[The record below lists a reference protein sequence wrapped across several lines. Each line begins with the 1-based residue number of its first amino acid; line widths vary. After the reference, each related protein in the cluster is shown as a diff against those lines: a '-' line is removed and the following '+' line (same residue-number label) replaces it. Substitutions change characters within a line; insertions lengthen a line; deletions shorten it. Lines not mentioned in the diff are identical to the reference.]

1 MKFVVGKK
9 EDMTQVFDENGR
21 VLPVTQIRVLPAVV
35 ARVKTVEKDGYS
47 AVVVGVEPL
56 TKKTKKGERKT
67 FRKLQ
72 EFRVDSSEGVEIGA
86 PVSAGLF
93 VAGDPVKVTGK
104 TIGKGFQGVVKRHGF
119 HGSPKSHGHKDQ
131 LRMPGSIGASSFPSH
146 VFKGKRMGGHMGART
161 KTVRGLRVVEV
172 DVEHNRL
179 SIAGAVPGKRNTLV
193 TIQAQ

>member
-1 MKFVVGKK
+1 
-9 EDMTQVFDENGR
+9 MTQVFDENGR
-21 VLPVTQIRVLPAVV
+21 VVPVTQIRVLPAVI

-67 FRKLQ
+67 FRKLK
-72 EFRVDSSEGVEIGA
+72 EFRVDSSEGVEVGA
-86 PVSAGLF
+86 SVSAGLF

>member
-21 VLPVTQIRVLPAVV
+21 VVPVTQIRVLLAVI

-67 FRKLQ
+67 FRKLK
-72 EFRVDSSEGVEIGA
+72 EFRVDSSEGLEIGA
-86 PVSAGLF
+86 SVSAGLF